1 MDYDKDKLEKDW
13 QQRFEREEH
22 YIMLL
27 EKYQAA
33 KHKWLQDRTEN
44 DSVEFWQLSIELFDL
59 DNNIKAKQHYI
70 ESMKNDKAQQQAFQ
84 EAKMKF
90 IEDNSTEI
98 LKKARVCIDRK
109 TDRAAVLENL
119 TKEMPERETPQWYA
133 RIWEI
138 NEHVRAAK
146 VPTTEDVKLAAVK

>member
-1 MDYDKDKLEKDW
+1 MEFNKEQLEQAW

-33 KHKWLQDRTEN
+33 KHKWLQDRTAN

-84 EAKMKF
+84 EAKMQF
-90 IEDNSTEI
+90 IETHSTDI
-98 LKKARVCIDRK
+98 LKKARVCIERA
-109 TDRAAVLENL
+109 TDRATVLEAL
-119 TKEMPERETPQWYA
+119 TKEMPQRETPEWYA

-138 NEHVRAAK
+138 NEHVHAAK
-146 VPTTEDVKLAAVK
+146 VPTTEQLKAVK